1 MDLAFLALIGVG
13 GYIYYLKQKSPSS
26 NLEDNELIPQPAIN
40 SEKLKEDVN
49 TKWDDVIPK

>member
-49 TKWDDVIPK
+49 TK